1 MPMKDKTNFSAGHKK
16 YLAGLKRRKI
26 AVSAMRWGLL
36 AAVIALWE
44 LLAKMGVIDSFITSC
59 PSRIWDTFL
68 TLCKDGSLFEH
79 AGVTLFETVV
89 SFLIATVA
97 GTLIAIALWWC
108 DTLRNVLEPH
118 LVVLNALPKIALGP
132 VIIIWVGAGTG
143 AIIVMAL
150 MISLIIT
157 VLSTL
162 NGFLEVDKGKIT
174 LLDTMN
180 ATKLQKLIYLVLPS
194 NVPTI
199 ISALKINV
207 GLCWVGT
214 IMGEYLVSRAGL
226 GYLIIYG
233 GQVFKLD
240 LVMTSTVVLCV
251 LAALMYAVVALLEK
265 LVNKKFGKD

>member
-1 MPMKDKTNFSAGHKK
+1 MKNTQNYSAEHKK
-16 YLAGLKRRKI
+16 YLSLQKRRRT
-26 AVSAMRWGLL
+26 AVSVMRWGVL
-36 AAVIALWE
+36 VVVVALWE
-44 LLAKMGVIDSFITSC
+44 ILAQTGVIDSFITSS
-59 PSRIWDTFL
+59 PSRIWNTFL
-68 TLCKDGSLFEH
+68 SLCKDGSLFTH
-79 AGVTLFETVV
+79 AGVTLYETVV
-89 SFLIATVA
+89 SFLLATVA

-108 DTLRNVLEPH
+108 DTLRDVLEPH

-132 VIIIWVGAGTG
+132 IIIIWVGSGAG

-162 NGFLEVDKGKIT
+162 NGFMEVDKGKLT

-180 ATKLQKLIYLVLPS
+180 ATKFQKLIYLVLPS
-194 NVPTI
+194 NIPTI

-233 GQVFKLD
+233 GQVFRLD
-240 LVMTSTVVLCV
+240 LVMTSTVVLCI
-251 LAALMYAVVALLEK
+251 LAALMYACVALLEK
-265 LVNKKFGKD
+265 LADKKFGKG

>member
-1 MPMKDKTNFSAGHKK
+1 MKRKDDCSLEHKK
-16 YLAGLKRRKI
+16 YVSRLKRRKI
-26 AVSAMRWGLL
+26 AISVMRWGLL
-36 AAVIALWE
+36 VAIIAVWE
-44 LLAKMGVIDSFITSC
+44 ILARVGAIDSFITSS
-59 PSRIWDTFL
+59 PSRIWETFL
-68 TLCKDGSLFEH
+68 TLCKDGSLFTH
-79 AGVTLFETVV
+79 AGVTLYETVV
-89 SFLIATVA
+89 SFLLATVL

-108 DTLRNVLEPH
+108 DTLREVLEPH

-132 VIIIWVGAGTG
+132 IIIIWVGAGTG

-162 NGFLEVDKGKIT
+162 NGFIEVDKGKLT
-174 LLDTMN
+174 LMDTMN
-180 ATKLQKLIYLVLPS
+180 ATKFQKLIHLVLPS

-240 LVMTSTVVLCV
+240 LVMTSTVVLCI
-251 LAALMYAVVALLEK
+251 LAALMYACVAILEK
-265 LVNKKFGKD
+265 LAYKKFGKA

>member
-1 MPMKDKTNFSAGHKK
+1 MKKTLNCSAEHKK
-16 YLAGLKRRKI
+16 YLNGIRRRKI
-26 AVSAMRWGLL
+26 AISTMRWGLL
-36 AAVIALWE
+36 IVVIALWE
-44 LLAKMGVIDSFITSC
+44 LLAQTGAIDSFITSS
-59 PSRIWDTFL
+59 PSRIWQTFVS
-68 TLCKDGSLFEH
+68 LCKDGSLFEH
-79 AGVTLFETVV
+79 AGVTLYETVV
-89 SFLIATVA
+89 SFLLATVL
-97 GTLIAIALWWC
+97 GTVIAIALWWF

-132 VIIIWVGAGTG
+132 IIIIWVGAGTG

-162 NGFLEVDKGKIT
+162 NGFMEVDKGKMT

-251 LAALMYAVVALLEK
+251 LAALMYVFVALLEK
-265 LVNKKFGKD
+265 LVDKKFGKS

>member
-1 MPMKDKTNFSAGHKK
+1 MKDKTNFSAGHKK

-44 LLAKMGVIDSFITSC
+44 LLAKTGVIDSFITSC
-59 PSRIWDTFL
+59 P
-68 TLCKDGSLFEH
+68 LCKDGSLFEH

-89 SFLIATVA
+89 SFLIATAA

>member
-1 MPMKDKTNFSAGHKK
+1 MKRKDDCSSEHKK
-16 YLAGLKRRKI
+16 YVSRIKRRKI
-26 AVSAMRWGLL
+26 AISIMRWGLL
-36 AAVIALWE
+36 AAIIALWE
-44 LLAKMGVIDSFITSC
+44 ILAAVGAIDSFITSS
-59 PSRIWDTFL
+59 PSRIWETFVS
-68 TLCKDGSLFEH
+68 LCKDGSLFTH
-79 AGVTLFETVV
+79 AGVTLYETVV
-89 SFLIATVA
+89 SFLLATVL
-97 GTLIAIALWWC
+97 GTLIAVALWWC
-108 DTLRNVLEPH
+108 DTLREVLEPH

-132 VIIIWVGAGTG
+132 IIIIWVGAGTG

-162 NGFLEVDKGKIT
+162 NGFIEVDKGKLT
-174 LLDTMN
+174 LMDTMN
-180 ATKLQKLIYLVLPS
+180 ATKFQKLIHLVLPS

-251 LAALMYAVVALLEK
+251 LAALMYACVAILEK
-265 LVNKKFGKD
+265 LAYKKFGKA

>member
-1 MPMKDKTNFSAGHKK
+1 MKNTPNYSREHAK
-16 YLAGLKRRKI
+16 YLARLKRNKI

-36 AAVIALWE
+36 VAVILLWE
-44 LLAKMGVIDSFITSC
+44 ILARVGAIDSFITSC
-59 PSRIWDTFL
+59 PSRILDTFVSL
-68 TLCKDGSLFEH
+68 VEDGSLFEH
-79 AGVTLFETVV
+79 AGVTLYETVV
-89 SFLIATVA
+89 SFLLATFL
-97 GTLIAIALWWC
+97 GTLIAILLWWC
-108 DTLRNVLEPH
+108 DTLRSVLEPH

-132 VIIIWVGAGTG
+132 IIIIWVGAGTG

-162 NGFLEVDKGKIT
+162 NGFLEVDKGKLT
-174 LLDTMN
+174 LMDTMN
-180 ATKLQKLIYLVLPS
+180 ATKLQKLFYLVLPS

-233 GQVFKLD
+233 GQVFRLD
-240 LVMTSTVVLCV
+240 LVMTSTVVLCI
-251 LAALMYAVVALLEK
+251 LAALMYACVALLEK
-265 LVNKKFGKD
+265 LSYKKFGKN

>member
-1 MPMKDKTNFSAGHKK
+1 MKNTLNCSPEHKK
-16 YLAGLKRRKI
+16 YLGKLKRKRI

-36 AAVIALWE
+36 VLIIAVWE
-44 LLAKMGVIDSFITSC
+44 LLARIGAIDSFITSC
-59 PSRIWDTFL
+59 PSRIWETFIS
-68 TLCKDGSLFEH
+68 LCEDGSLFTH
-79 AGVTLFETVV
+79 AGVTLYETVV
-89 SFLIATVA
+89 SFLLATVF
-97 GTLIAIALWWC
+97 GTLIAIGLWWC

-132 VIIIWVGAGTG
+132 IIIIWVGAGTG

-162 NGFLEVDKGKIT
+162 NGFMEVDKGKLT
-174 LLDTMN
+174 LMDTMN
-180 ATKLQKLIYLVLPS
+180 ATKFQKLTYLVLPA

-233 GQVFKLD
+233 GQVFQLD

-251 LAALMYAVVALLEK
+251 LAALMYACVALLEK
-265 LVNKKFGKD
+265 LAYKKFGKA

>member
-1 MPMKDKTNFSAGHKK
+1 MKKNINCSSEHKK
-16 YLAGLKRRKI
+16 YLKRLKTRRI
-26 AVSAMRWGLL
+26 AVSAMRWGVLI
-36 AAVIALWE
+36 AVIALWE
-44 LLAKMGVIDSFITSC
+44 ILARVGAIDSFITSC
-59 PSRIWDTFL
+59 PSRIWSTF
-68 TLCKDGSLFEH
+68 TDLCKDGSLFTH
-79 AGVTLFETVV
+79 AGVTLYETVV
-89 SFLIATVA
+89 SFLLATVL

-108 DTLRNVLEPH
+108 DTLRDVLEPH

-132 VIIIWVGAGTG
+132 IIIIWVGAGTS

-162 NGFLEVDKGKIT
+162 NGFLEVDKGKLT
-174 LLDTMN
+174 LMDTMN
-180 ATKLQKLIYLVLPS
+180 ASKLQKLIHLVLPS

-251 LAALMYAVVALLEK
+251 LAALMYACVALLEK
-265 LVNKKFGKD
+265 LAYKKFGKA

>member
-1 MPMKDKTNFSAGHKK
+1 
-16 YLAGLKRRKI
+16 
-26 AVSAMRWGLL
+26 MRWGLL

-44 LLAKMGVIDSFITSC
+44 ILARAGAIDSFITSS
-59 PSRIWDTFL
+59 PSRIWETFL
-68 TLCKDGSLFEH
+68 SLCKDGSLFTH
-79 AGVTLFETVV
+79 AGVTLYETVV
-89 SFLIATVA
+89 SFLFATVL

-132 VIIIWVGAGTG
+132 IIIIWVGAGTG

-162 NGFLEVDKGKIT
+162 NGFIEVDKGKLT

-180 ATKLQKLIYLVLPS
+180 ATKFQKLVNLVLPA

-251 LAALMYAVVALLEK
+251 LAALMYVCVAILEK
-265 LVNKKFGKD
+265 LAYKKFAKA

>member
-1 MPMKDKTNFSAGHKK
+1 MKNKTNFSLEHKK

-44 LLAKMGVIDSFITSC
+44 ILAKTGVIDSFITSC

-89 SFLIATVA
+89 SFLVATVA

-108 DTLRNVLEPH
+108 DTLRKVLEPH

-162 NGFLEVDKGKIT
+162 NGFMETDKGKLT

-180 ATKLQKLIYLVLPS
+180 ATKLQKLLYLVLPS

-199 ISALKINV
+199 LSALKINV

>member
-1 MPMKDKTNFSAGHKK
+1 MKKNTDYSPEHVK
-16 YLAGLKRRKI
+16 YLKERKRRRVLI
-26 AVSAMRWGLL
+26 SAMRWGVLVV
-36 AAVIALWE
+36 VIAVWE
-44 LLAKMGVIDSFITSC
+44 LLARVGAIDSFITSS

-68 TLCKDGSLFEH
+68 TLCKDGSLFTH
-79 AGVTLFETVV
+79 AGVTLYETVV
-89 SFLIATVA
+89 SFLLATA
-97 GTLIAIALWWC
+97 LGTIIAIALWWC

-132 VIIIWVGAGTG
+132 IIIIWVGAGTG

-162 NGFLEVDKGKIT
+162 NGFMEVDKGKLT

-180 ATKLQKLIYLVLPS
+180 ATKLQKLVYLVLPS

-233 GQVFKLD
+233 GQVFRLD

-251 LAALMYAVVALLEK
+251 LAALMYACVALLEK
-265 LVNKKFGKD
+265 LAYKKFGNN

>member
-1 MPMKDKTNFSAGHKK
+1 MKKNTDYSPEHIK
-16 YLAGLKRRKI
+16 YLNGQKRRRAFI
-26 AVSAMRWGLL
+26 SAMRWGVLVV
-36 AAVIALWE
+36 VIALWE
-44 LLAKMGVIDSFITSC
+44 LLARVGAIDSFITSS

-68 TLCKDGSLFEH
+68 SLCKDGSLFTH
-79 AGVTLFETVV
+79 AGVTLYETVV
-89 SFLIATVA
+89 SFLLATALGTVIAR
-97 GTLIAIALWWC
+97 ALWWC

-132 VIIIWVGAGTG
+132 IIIIWVGAGTG

-162 NGFLEVDKGKIT
+162 NGFMEVDKGKLT

-180 ATKLQKLIYLVLPS
+180 ATKLQKLVYLVLPS

-233 GQVFKLD
+233 GQVFRLD

-251 LAALMYAVVALLEK
+251 LAALMYACVALLEK
-265 LVNKKFGKD
+265 LAYKKFGKN

>member
-1 MPMKDKTNFSAGHKK
+1 MKKTDNCSLEHKK
-16 YLAGLKRRKI
+16 YLAATKRRKTAI
-26 AVSAMRWGLL
+26 MAMRFGVLVL
-36 AAVIALWE
+36 ALALWE
-44 LLAKMGVIDSFITSC
+44 LLARVGAIDSFITSC

-68 TLCKDGSLFEH
+68 SLCEDGSLFRH
-79 AGVTLFETVV
+79 AGVTLYETVV
-89 SFLIATVA
+89 SFLLATA
-97 GTLIAIALWWC
+97 LGTLIAIILWWC
-108 DTLRNVLEPH
+108 DALRDVLEPH

-132 VIIIWVGAGTG
+132 IIIIWVGAGTG

-162 NGFLEVDKGKIT
+162 NGFMEVDKGKLT

-180 ATKLQKLIYLVLPS
+180 ASKFQKLVYLVLPS

-233 GQVFKLD
+233 GQVFQLD
-240 LVMTSTVVLCV
+240 LVMTSTVVLCI
-251 LAALMYAVVALLEK
+251 LAALMYACVAVLEK
-265 LVNKKFGKD
+265 LAYKKFGKA

>member
-1 MPMKDKTNFSAGHKK
+1 MKKNTQCSAEHKK
-16 YLAGLKRRKI
+16 YVSRLKRRKVLI
-26 AVSAMRWGLL
+26 SVMRWGLL
-36 AAVIALWE
+36 AAAIALWE
-44 LLAKMGVIDSFITSC
+44 ILARAGAIDSFITSS
-59 PSRIWDTFL
+59 PSRIWETFL
-68 TLCKDGSLFEH
+68 SLCKDGSLFTH
-79 AGVTLFETVV
+79 AGVTLYETVV
-89 SFLIATVA
+89 SFLLATVL

-132 VIIIWVGAGTG
+132 IIIIWVGAGTG

-162 NGFLEVDKGKIT
+162 NGFIEVDKGKLT

-180 ATKLQKLIYLVLPS
+180 ATKFQKLVNLVLPA

-251 LAALMYAVVALLEK
+251 LAALMYVCVAILEK
-265 LVNKKFGKD
+265 LAYKKFAKA

>member
-1 MPMKDKTNFSAGHKK
+1 MKKRINCSVEHQKYLNRLKRKK
-16 YLAGLKRRKI
+16 YT
-26 AVSAMRWGLL
+26 VSLLRWGVL
-36 AAVIALWE
+36 ALFIALWE
-44 LLAKMGVIDSFITSC
+44 LLAKTDVIDSFITSC
-59 PSRIWDTFL
+59 PSAIAQTFID
-68 TLCKDGSLFEH
+68 LCKDGSLFRH
-79 AGVTLFETVV
+79 AGITLLETVI
-89 SFLIATVA
+89 SFVLATVL
-97 GTLIAIALWWC
+97 GTLIAIILWWF
-108 DTLRNVLEPH
+108 DTLREVLEPH
-118 LVVLNALPKIALGP
+118 LIILNALPKIALGP
-132 VIIIWVGAGTG
+132 VIIIWVGAGMN

-157 VLSTL
+157 VINTL
-162 NGFLEVDKGKIT
+162 TGFMEVDKGKLT

-180 ATKLQKLIYLVLPS
+180 ATKMQKLIHLVLPA

-251 LAALMYAVVALLEK
+251 LAALMYAFVAVLEK
-265 LVNKKFGKD
+265 LADKKFGKSR